1 MFNTIRIVD
10 RVIPLWELLVLAF
23 ALFAIVL
30 VLVLWW
36 AFGYN
41 LIVVPEQ
48 VPAAVKPA
56 ALALSLL

>member
-1 MFNTIRIVD
+1 MWNLLKSID
-10 RVIPLWELLVLAF
+10 KVIPLWEALVIAL

-41 LIVVPEQ
+41 LIVVPE
-48 VPAAVKPA
+48 VVTAVKPVV
-56 ALALSLL
+56 STV

>member
-1 MFNTIRIVD
+1 MLNTIRIVD
-10 RVIPLWELLVLAF
+10 RAIPLWEILVVFF

-41 LIVVPEQ
+41 LIVVPE
-48 VPAAVKPA
+48 PAPILKPA
-56 ALALSLL
+56 SLAASLL

>member
-1 MFNTIRIVD
+1 MLKLIKVLDKT
-10 RVIPLWELLVLAF
+10 IPLWEIIVILF
-23 ALFAIVL
+23 ALAAIVL

-48 VPAAVKPA
+48 VDAIKPA
-56 ALALSLL
+56 VFAASLI